1 MECKI
6 CLSNETIPFLQM
18 DKNRVCQFCH
28 MHNEME
34 KEFPLNSNSEA
45 EILKIANKIKKMVQN
60 QNMIA

>member
-18 DKNRVCQFCH
+18 DKNRVRQFCH

-45 EILKIANKIKKMVQN
+45 EILKL
-60 QNMIA
+60 